1 MNHLPPLVY
10 TTIQIENIYKL
21 NKNIL
26 YIHMKCSP
34 PQRPY
39 DKLLPNHN
47 IYIYIYI
54 YKTKIKKTNLP
65 PTIAAC
71 NQNISENSTQTP
83 RSTYPP
89 NKKKKLTQIC
99 STTSP
104 APIVWLCFLS
114 VFLLLQSKLF
124 LPRYSEGTR

>member
-1 MNHLPPLVY
+1 
-10 TTIQIENIYKL
+10 
-21 NKNIL
+21 
-26 YIHMKCSP
+26 MKCSPP

-47 IYIYIYI
+47 IYIYI

-83 RSTYPP
+83 QCTYPP
-89 NKKKKLTQIC
+89 QKKKK
-99 STTSP
+99 
-104 APIVWLCFLS
+104 
-114 VFLLLQSKLF
+114 K
-124 LPRYSEGTR
+124 